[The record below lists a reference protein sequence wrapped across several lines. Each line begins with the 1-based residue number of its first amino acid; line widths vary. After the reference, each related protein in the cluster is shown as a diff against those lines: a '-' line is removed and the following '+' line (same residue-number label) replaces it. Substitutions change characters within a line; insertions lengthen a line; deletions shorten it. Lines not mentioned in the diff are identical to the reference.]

1 MKVTGHKDI
10 KTLMKYVKI
19 TASVVEAEFA
29 RSWAGPDSKYS
40 DLRVAK

>member
-1 MKVTGHKDI
+1 MEVTGHKDI

-29 RSWAGPDSKYS
+29 RAWAVPE
-40 DLRVAK
+40 AKTRTM